1 MDTGADRTSCNLLL
15 SPLDEHYTYVSDPVR
30 IAAYEAAVA
39 AVVRAGSV
47 VVDLGSG
54 TGVLGLLACR
64 AGARKVYSIEATAI
78 LELARRIAVDNG
90 CADRIEFMRGSSN
103 NICLPE
109 PADVILCDQAGPFG
123 FESGLLDELPD
134 ARRRFLKPGGTAI
147 PMRLRLYVAPAAC
160 PELYEPLQFWNTRAA
175 GLDFRAAGVAAV
187 NSPRFEQVSAVRL
200 LGEPA
205 LAGEIDL
212 SANEAR
218 PVHLSASLRTLRPGP
233 LHGIAGWF
241 EVELAPGVWM
251 TNSPLCPN
259 RIQRAIMLL
268 PLEQAVPVS
277 ENTPLDVAVDFV
289 PYPQILTWRVRFPS
303 IEGDPAQMT
312 QSTWKALLANSAEMG
327 LGRPDATPKLTP
339 HSRARLA
346 IMQWCDGGTRVRD
359 IETRLAGCFSDLFR
373 SPEEVQSF
381 VRDVLCESCE

>member
-1 MDTGADRTSCNLLL
+1 LLL
-15 SPLDEHYTYVSDPVR
+15 SALDEHYIYVSDPVR
-30 IAAYEAAVA
+30 IAAYETAVA

-90 CADRIEFMRGSSN
+90 CADRIEFLRGSSKSV
-103 NICLPE
+103 CLPE
-109 PADVILCDQAGPFG
+109 PADVILCDQVGPFG

-134 ARRRFLKPGGTAI
+134 ARRRFLKPGGGAV
-147 PMRLRLYVAPAAC
+147 PGRLRLYVAPATC
-160 PELYEPLQFWNTRAA
+160 PEVYEPLQFWNTPA
-175 GLDFRAAGVAAV
+175 GGMNFRAAGVAAV
-187 NSPRFEQVSAVRL
+187 NSPRFEQASAVKL

-205 LAGEIDL
+205 EAGEIDL
-212 SANEAR
+212 TAAEAR
-218 PVHLSASLRTLRPGP
+218 SVHLSASLAVRRPGL

-241 EVELAPGVWM
+241 EVELAPGVRM

-277 ENTPLDVAVDFV
+277 ENAPLDVVID
-289 PYPQILTWRVRFPS
+289 YISRPQILTWRVRFPS
-303 IEGDPAQMT
+303 REGDPAQLT
-312 QSTWKALLANSAEMG
+312 QSTWRALLANSAEMG
-327 LGRPDATPKLTP
+327 LGRPEATPKLTP

-346 IMQWCDGGTRVRD
+346 IMQWCDGQTPVRD
-359 IETRLAGCFSDLFR
+359 IEIRLAGCFPALFH
-373 SPEEVQSF
+373 SSAEVQSF